1 MVSTAMVDA
10 ADIDSPGGAK
20 GAPGGSPADFE
31 PRDSDHA
38 APTKLKQEDLLRA
51 QIYTLLSH
59 LLIAPPDQDLLAICA
74 ALRAEDAISQPA
86 EGEGATESKGGVA
99 AAINRFAYAAA
110 SAAEAELEEDYERL
124 FIGLGRGALV
134 PYGSYYLTGFL
145 NEKPLAQLRDAM
157 AELGAAQ
164 IESRSEPEDH
174 AGSLL
179 EVMAGL
185 ITNRYRPVNGQPVSL
200 AAQQAFFKAHI
211 NNWMPHLFKDL
222 EQDEEA
228 TAFYQA
234 LGALGREF
242 LALEAESFEMLSP
255 GE

>member
-10 ADIDSPGGAK
+10 ADIDSPADAK
-20 GAPGGSPADFE
+20 GAPGESPADFE

-59 LLIAPPDQDLLAICA
+59 LLIAPPGKDLLAICT
-74 ALRAEDAISQPA
+74 ALRAEDAASHSENAGPA
-86 EGEGATESKGGVA
+86 TPESGVA
-99 AAINRFAYAAA
+99 AAINRFANAAG

-124 FIGLGRGALV
+124 FIGLGRGTLV

-157 AELGAAQ
+157 VELGAAQ

-200 AAQQAFFKAHI
+200 AAQQAFFKTHI